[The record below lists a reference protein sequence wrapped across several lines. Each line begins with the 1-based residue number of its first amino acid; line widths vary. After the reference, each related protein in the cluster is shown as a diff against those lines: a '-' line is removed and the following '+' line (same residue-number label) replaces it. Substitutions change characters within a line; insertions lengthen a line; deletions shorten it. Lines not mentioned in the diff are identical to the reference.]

1 MSSNTP
7 FLVVSSFSNNLDL
20 NPLRDLF
27 IVLSFVNTF
36 VGTAGDSFVNHR
48 YRK

>member
-1 MSSNTP
+1 MSSNIS

-20 NPLRDLF
+20 NQPRDLF
-27 IVLSFVNTF
+27 KVLSFVNTF
-36 VGTAGDSFVNHR
+36 VGIAGDSFVNHR